1 MNENVQTG
9 RKSGSSAAKQSGD
22 KQLNNKDMDIK
33 NLTDEQ
39 KADLMKKLKEDER
52 LAKEKRE
59 QDRETFKEI
68 KDEAV
73 RDMFE
78 QLCDLSRR
86 MVELKE
92 IVFAR
97 FEDVIALKD
106 EIYKTKSDRQSD
118 TFTTEDAMI
127 SIKLGNR
134 INEGWGD
141 TVEVGVQKVKD
152 FLKTLAKD
160 DESSAL
166 VDTVMRLLAKDRK
179 GNLRANK
186 VLELEQM
193 ANKSKNESFIEGI
206 QIIKDAYRPVPTCQF
221 IEVRYKNDKG
231 KEVSLPLSMSAI
243 P

>member
-1 MNENVQTG
+1 MNTCTKKQIGSVKATGIQTRGVRHGFRMISISVKNALRRKRLKDSGAVRSMNENVQTG

-118 TFTTEDAMI
+118 
-127 SIKLGNR
+127 
-134 INEGWGD
+134 
-141 TVEVGVQKVKD
+141 
-152 FLKTLAKD
+152 
-160 DESSAL
+160 
-166 VDTVMRLLAKDRK
+166 
-179 GNLRANK
+179 
-186 VLELEQM
+186 
-193 ANKSKNESFIEGI
+193 
-206 QIIKDAYRPVPTCQF
+206 
-221 IEVRYKNDKG
+221 
-231 KEVSLPLSMSAI
+231 
-243 P
+243 

>member
-1 MNENVQTG
+1 
-9 RKSGSSAAKQSGD
+9 
-22 KQLNNKDMDIK
+22 MDINK
-33 NLTDEQ
+33 LTEQ
-39 KADLMKKLKEDER
+39 ERADLLSQLKEKER
-52 LAKEKRE
+52 LSKQKKED
-59 QDRETFKEI
+59 DREAYKT
-68 KDEAV
+68 
-73 RDMFE
+73 
-78 QLCDLSRR
+78 
-86 MVELKE
+86 
-92 IVFAR
+92 
-97 FEDVIALKD
+97 LKD
-106 EIYKTKSDRQSD
+106 ETVYDAFDRLEGLSLAMVRLKEEIFDRFSQVIDLKDDLYKTKSDRKSD
-118 TFTTEDAMI
+118 TFTTEDGAI
-127 SIKLGNR
+127 SIKLGSR

-141 TVEVGVQKVKD
+141 TMEVGVQKVKD

-160 DESSAL
+160 DESAAL

-221 IEVRYKNDKG
+221 IEVRYKNEKG